1 MRKSILAMAIF
12 LSFSCFF
19 GNDIVS
25 AASVGTAPR
34 ELKESLHRETTTFD
48 ERVSRILYGR
58 SGQYGS
64 SDRTR
69 IAVVIN
75 GDENLVVED
84 RVKNQIY
91 SQLRKKFPKEEFA
104 VMKGTDVNTLLL
116 QEEEERYME
125 QRGSFSSSSVSDE
138 SGKSASRLLGGII
151 PVVYEEQSE
160 VRNSS
165 EISKNDKLDVDGMPI
180 GSQPRG
186 IADLALAD
194 YVHAGKELGYDYVF
208 AVTLSNG
215 MTQRELHNFILF
227 NSITNH
233 KNVWLR
239 VRLVDVKNSC
249 YAYRNNILA
258 QGETHGGGINGRI
271 FERSVK
277 KAMEEAMNDIEIQH

>member
-1 MRKSILAMAIF
+1 MRKPILAMAIF

-125 QRGSFSSSSVSDE
+125 QRGSFESTVSSQAQQDDAVKIVLESS
-138 SGKSASRLLGGII
+138 K
-151 PVVYEEQSE
+151 
-160 VRNSS
+160 
-165 EISKNDKLDVDGMPI
+165 KTDKLDVDGKPI

-186 IADLALAD
+186 IADLVLAD

-277 KAMEEAMNDIEIQH
+277 KAMEEAMSDIEIQH

>member
-1 MRKSILAMAIF
+1 MRKPILAMAIF

-125 QRGSFSSSSVSDE
+125 QRGSFESTVSSSAN
-138 SGKSASRLLGGII
+138 K
-151 PVVYEEQSE
+151 
-160 VRNSS
+160 
-165 EISKNDKLDVDGMPI
+165 KDKLDVDGMPI